1 MDNPLFHNIFSI
13 TSMHLDVDYYVQSRI
28 VSTYS
33 NLVNPIKQT
42 H

>member
-1 MDNPLFHNIFSI
+1 MDNSLFHNIFSI

-33 NLVNPIKQT
+33 NYKNTKKD
-42 H
+42 